1 MIMRLPSSLLT
12 LNRLCFRGD
21 NMNIKIDIID
31 IDWIHAIEKELDK
44 SMVKLGF
51 TRTET
56 SKNEKDTE
64 FKYRQ
69 FGVCQG

>member
-1 MIMRLPSSLLT
+1 
-12 LNRLCFRGD
+12 
-21 NMNIKIDIID
+21 MNIKIDIID